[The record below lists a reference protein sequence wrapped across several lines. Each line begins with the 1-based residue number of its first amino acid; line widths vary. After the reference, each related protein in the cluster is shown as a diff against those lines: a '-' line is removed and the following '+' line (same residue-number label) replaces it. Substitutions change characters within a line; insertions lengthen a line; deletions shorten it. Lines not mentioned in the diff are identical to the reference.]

1 MSGDDYE
8 ITMDDAHEIVRR
20 VVGNDGVSPL
30 IGKEEKLYKALLHTQ
45 RVHKEALDIDT
56 LRRDHKPQ
64 VTKLRN
70 ALKKALKELDDT
82 PINLTFFDPELDE
95 LYTDPNSQ
103 RDLRGLL
110 RRALKLL
117 KDKDEAEGELHYLM
131 DRRGPDGKVPRA
143 VRSHLDKIST
153 VGIRA
158 VVEVLRHF
166 WNHETDLPF
175 LDDFEK
181 SLDDR
186 GKDGPL
192 KPKGLAAKFVYETA
206 RLIDPDYTYTAEACS
221 NAMRPR

>member
-95 LYTDPNSQ
+95 SYFNPDSK

-110 RRALKLL
+110 CRAVKVLKEEVPLVLERR
-117 KDKDEAEGELHYLM
+117 DH
-131 DRRGPDGKVPRA
+131 DGKLPRSI
-143 VRSHLDKIST
+143 RSHREKIRS

-158 VVEVLRHF
+158 VVETLFDF
-166 WNHETDLPF
+166 WSRETGLPF
-175 LDDFEK
+175 SDDFEK

-186 GKDGPL
+186 GEDGPL
-192 KPKGLAAKFVYETA
+192 EPKGLAAKFVYETA
-206 RLIDPDYTYTAEACS
+206 RLIDPDYTAEACS